1 MEPVNYTCFFID
13 EMCGTEGSWYLLPTS
28 VVALITVFTGEWAEQ
43 KGRRSSY
50 GVAHLSS
57 AGDWRMGRVNSLG
70 AEKRRIFEHSFFKVI
85 GKVGMF

>member
-13 EMCGTEGSWYLLPTS
+13 VWDRGLVVPAAHP

-85 GKVGMF
+85 GKVGIF